1 MASLGSRSG
10 TGRTNKRLFT
20 WVWPCCTTRVSQK
33 GSTHFAES
41 GEPINSSRRRGRS
54 PQIGGVFI
62 GFEIRRR
69 CVRAG
74 NKRTI
79 DLLSSVDFEVQVR
92 RDHLAR
98 AIRTIEKGLFHARTR
113 IGRAVFG
120 DAAVDPPGAC
130 QVQRTASEANSRAP
144 LALLPVFILLLGI
157 GELSKITMVIYSCA
171 WPLDQPGRDD
181 VRRAAIF
188 DIAARS
194 LGATWQRLACSAFS
208 DNSEPKSDS
217 RPAT

>member
-1 MASLGSRSG
+1 MRRSGVKTQLDRDSPIAPVLRVVAQKQWAGLVASLGSRSG

-33 GSTHFAES
+33 GPTHFAES
-41 GEPINSSRRRGRS
+41 GEPTNSSRRRGRS

-62 GFEIRRR
+62 GFDEIRRR

-98 AIRTIEKGLFHARTR
+98 AIRTIEKGPSTPEL
-113 IGRAVFG
+113 
-120 DAAVDPPGAC
+120 
-130 QVQRTASEANSRAP
+130 E
-144 LALLPVFILLLGI
+144 LG
-157 GELSKITMVIYSCA
+157 
-171 WPLDQPGRDD
+171 
-181 VRRAAIF
+181 
-188 DIAARS
+188 AARRWRRYRCS
-194 LGATWQRLACSAFS
+194 SCCSAS
-208 DNSEPKSDS
+208 ASCRRS
-217 RPAT
+217 RW